1 MSTARR
7 DPRLFDPLIPLAER
21 VSLAFE
27 TNGPLSRAVKGFR
40 VREGQKEFAL
50 EVCRAV
56 NDKSQLV
63 AEAGTGTG
71 KTFAYLTPALL
82 AGQTCVIST
91 AGKSLQDQLFTK
103 DLPALREALGIPLKI
118 SLLKG
123 RANYICLY
131 RLELARSGN
140 SLPEQNSYEK
150 LRRIERFAAVSSSG
164 DRAELPDV
172 PEDDR
177 LWPMVTSTRENC
189 LGKERCPNYEHC
201 FVKKA
206 RDEAMESQVVVVNH
220 HLYLSSMALK
230 RESDAIDGMLPQA
243 GLTVIDEAHQLPGI
257 ASNFFGSSFSTYDVE
272 DVSVEAR
279 MIGRTK
285 CRDGADWEIIFD
297 RVTKA
302 IRELRLAAQTIGLK
316 EGDRFAVEEIER
328 FGELSPSFIRLR
340 DTFVV
345 LGDALKANKGRD
357 DELDTLAE
365 RHATVLDEMTLWMEV
380 LTQSRDGVPPEEVSL
395 IDTDKTDDDAMTEG
409 NGASATKQDAKV
421 NRHLVRWVEVSQHGI
436 RFNQTPLSF
445 AREFAEMREREGG
458 AWVFTSATLSAGG
471 DFKHF
476 KASLGIGECVE
487 RSWESPFQYW
497 EQGCFYLPVMP
508 PPANNT
514 EEHTANMI
522 DKVWPLI
529 NAAGGRAFILCTS
542 LAAVVEAAKRL
553 SALLEANGHPYPL
566 LVQGDRPKMRLIE
579 SFRSHGN
586 AILVGSMSF
595 WEGVDVKGDALSLVV
610 IDKLPF
616 APPNDPVNQ
625 ARSRAI
631 KESGASPFFVLSLP
645 EAIIALKQGAGRLIR
660 SEEDR
665 GMLVICDTRIVQK
678 GYGKLVLDSLPDFY
692 RTRREDKALEFF
704 LQPERFAEGLYR
716 R

>member
-1 MSTARR
+1 MATERR

-21 VSLAFE
+21 VSVAFE

-56 NDKSQLV
+56 NEKSVLV

-82 AGQTCVIST
+82 AHETCVIST
-91 AGKSLQDQLFTK
+91 AGKSLQDQLYTK

-150 LRRIERFAAVSSSG
+150 LRRIERFAAVSSTG
-164 DRAELPDV
+164 DRSELPDV

-189 LGKERCPNYEHC
+189 LGKDRCPHYEEC

-230 RESDAIDGMLPQA
+230 RESEAIDGMLPQA

-302 IRELRLAAQTIGLK
+302 LRELRLTAQTIGLK

-340 DTFVV
+340 DTFVA
-345 LGDALKANKGRD
+345 LGEAMKANKGRD

-380 LTQSRDGVPPEEVSL
+380 LTQSRDGVPPEEVTL
-395 IDTDKTDDDAMTEG
+395 IETDDEDTPAEG
-409 NGASATKQDAKV
+409 EANDNKKL
-421 NRHLVRWVEVSQHGI
+421 NRHLVRWVEVSQHGL

-445 AREFAEMREREGG
+445 AQEFAEMREREGG

-471 DFKHF
+471 DFKRF
-476 KASLGIGECVE
+476 KASLGIGDCVE

-508 PPANNT
+508 PANNT
-514 EEHTANMI
+514 ADHTANMI

-529 NAAGGRAFILCTS
+529 NASEGRAFILCTS
-542 LAAVVEAAKRL
+542 LAAVDEAAKRL

-579 SFRSHGN
+579 SFREHGN

-595 WEGVDVKGDALSLVV
+595 WEGVDVKGEALSLVV

-616 APPNDPVNQ
+616 APPNDPVIQ
-625 ARSRAI
+625 ARSRAV
-631 KESGASPFFVLSLP
+631 KESGGSPFFALVLP

-665 GMLVICDTRIVQK
+665 GMLVICDTRLVQK

-704 LQPERFAEGLYR
+704 LRPERFAEGLYR
-716 R
+716 

>member
-1 MSTARR
+1 MATERR

-21 VSLAFE
+21 VSVAFE

-56 NDKSQLV
+56 NEKSVLV

-82 AGQTCVIST
+82 AHETCEIST
-91 AGKSLQDQLFTK
+91 AGKSLQDQLYTK

-150 LRRIERFAAVSSSG
+150 LRRIERFAAVSSTG
-164 DRAELPDV
+164 DRSELPDV

-189 LGKERCPNYEHC
+189 LGKDRCPHYEEC

-230 RESDAIDGMLPQA
+230 RESEAIDGMLPQA

-302 IRELRLAAQTIGLK
+302 LRELRLTAQTIGLK

-340 DTFVV
+340 DTFVA
-345 LGDALKANKGRD
+345 LGEAMKANKGRD

-380 LTQSRDGVPPEEVSL
+380 LTQSRDGVPPEEVTL
-395 IDTDKTDDDAMTEG
+395 IETDDAGAKTEG
-409 NGASATKQDAKV
+409 DANDNQKL
-421 NRHLVRWVEVSQHGI
+421 NRHLVRWVEVSQHGL

-445 AREFAEMREREGG
+445 AQEFAEMREREGG

-476 KASLGIGECVE
+476 KASLGIGDCVE

-514 EEHTANMI
+514 ADHTANMI

-529 NAAGGRAFILCTS
+529 NASEGRAFILCTS
-542 LAAVVEAAKRL
+542 LAAVDEAAKRL

-579 SFRSHGN
+579 SFREHGN

-595 WEGVDVKGDALSLVV
+595 WEGVAVKGEALSLVV

-616 APPNDPVNQ
+616 APPIDPVIQ
-625 ARSRAI
+625 ARSRAV
-631 KESGASPFFVLSLP
+631 KESGGSPFFALALP

-660 SEEDR
+660 CEEDR
-665 GMLVICDTRIVQK
+665 GMLVICDTRLVQK

-704 LQPERFAEGLYR
+704 LRPERFAEGLYR
-716 R
+716 

>member
-1 MSTARR
+1 MATERR

-21 VSLAFE
+21 VSVAFE

-56 NDKSQLV
+56 NEKSVLV

-82 AGQTCVIST
+82 AHETCVIST
-91 AGKSLQDQLFTK
+91 AGKSLQDQLYTK

-150 LRRIERFAAVSSSG
+150 LRRIERFAAVSSTG
-164 DRAELPDV
+164 DRSELPDV

-189 LGKERCPNYEHC
+189 LGKDRCPHYEEC

-230 RESDAIDGMLPQA
+230 RESEAIDGMLPQA

-302 IRELRLAAQTIGLK
+302 LRELRLTAQTIGLK

-340 DTFVV
+340 DTFVA
-345 LGDALKANKGRD
+345 LGEAMKANKGRD

-380 LTQSRDGVPPEEVSL
+380 LTQSRDGVPPEEVTL
-395 IDTDKTDDDAMTEG
+395 IETDDAGAKTEG
-409 NGASATKQDAKV
+409 DANDNQKL
-421 NRHLVRWVEVSQHGI
+421 NRHLVRWVEVSQHGL

-445 AREFAEMREREGG
+445 AQEFAEMREREGG

-476 KASLGIGECVE
+476 KASLGIGDCVE

-514 EEHTANMI
+514 ADHTANMI

-529 NAAGGRAFILCTS
+529 NASEGRAFILCTS
-542 LAAVVEAAKRL
+542 LAAVDEAAKRH
-553 SALLEANGHPYPL
+553 SAFLEANGHPYPL
-566 LVQGDRPKMRLIE
+566 MVQGDRPKMRLIE
-579 SFRSHGN
+579 SFREHGN

-595 WEGVDVKGDALSLVV
+595 WEGVDVKGEALSLVV

-616 APPNDPVNQ
+616 APPNDPVIQ
-625 ARSRAI
+625 ARSRAV
-631 KESGASPFFVLSLP
+631 KESGGSPFFALALP

-665 GMLVICDTRIVQK
+665 GMLVICDTRLVQK

-704 LQPERFAEGLYR
+704 LRPERFAEGLYR
-716 R
+716 

>member
-1 MSTARR
+1 MATERR

-21 VSLAFE
+21 VSVAFE

-56 NDKSQLV
+56 NEKSVLV

-82 AGQTCVIST
+82 ANETCVIST
-91 AGKSLQDQLFTK
+91 AGKSLQDQLYTK

-150 LRRIERFAAVSSSG
+150 LRRIERFAAVSSTG
-164 DRAELPDV
+164 DRSELPDV

-189 LGKERCPNYEHC
+189 LGKDRCPHYEEC

-230 RESDAIDGMLPQA
+230 RESEAIDGMLPQA

-302 IRELRLAAQTIGLK
+302 LRELRLTAQTIGLK

-340 DTFVV
+340 DTFVA
-345 LGDALKANKGRD
+345 LGEAMKANKGRD

-365 RHATVLDEMTLWMEV
+365 RHATVLAEMTLWMEV
-380 LTQSRDGVPPEEVSL
+380 LTQSRDGVPPEEVTL
-395 IDTDKTDDDAMTEG
+395 IETDDEDTPAEG
-409 NGASATKQDAKV
+409 EANDNKKL
-421 NRHLVRWVEVSQHGI
+421 NRHLVRWVEVSQHGL

-445 AREFAEMREREGG
+445 AQEFAEMREREGG

-476 KASLGIGECVE
+476 KASLGIGDCVE

-514 EEHTANMI
+514 AEHTANMI

-529 NAAGGRAFILCTS
+529 NASEGRAFILCTS
-542 LAAVVEAAKRL
+542 LAAVDEAAKRL

-579 SFRSHGN
+579 SFREHGN

-595 WEGVDVKGDALSLVV
+595 WEGVDVKGEALSLVV

-616 APPNDPVNQ
+616 APPNDPVIQ
-625 ARSRAI
+625 ARSRAV
-631 KESGASPFFVLSLP
+631 KESGGSPFFVLALP

-665 GMLVICDTRIVQK
+665 GMLVICDTRLVQK

-704 LQPERFAEGLYR
+704 LRPERFAEGLYR
-716 R
+716 

>member
-1 MSTARR
+1 
-7 DPRLFDPLIPLAER
+7 
-21 VSLAFE
+21 
-27 TNGPLSRAVKGFR
+27 
-40 VREGQKEFAL
+40 
-50 EVCRAV
+50 
-56 NDKSQLV
+56 
-63 AEAGTGTG
+63 
-71 KTFAYLTPALL
+71 
-82 AGQTCVIST
+82 
-91 AGKSLQDQLFTK
+91 
-103 DLPALREALGIPLKI
+103 
-118 SLLKG
+118 
-123 RANYICLY
+123 
-131 RLELARSGN
+131 
-140 SLPEQNSYEK
+140 
-150 LRRIERFAAVSSSG
+150 
-164 DRAELPDV
+164 
-172 PEDDR
+172 
-177 LWPMVTSTRENC
+177 MVTSTRENC
-189 LGKERCPNYEHC
+189 LGKDRCPHYEEC

-230 RESDAIDGMLPQA
+230 RESEAIDGMLPQA

-302 IRELRLAAQTIGLK
+302 LRELRLTAQTIGLK

-340 DTFVV
+340 DTFVA
-345 LGDALKANKGRD
+345 LGEAMKANKGRD

-365 RHATVLDEMTLWMEV
+365 RHATVLAEMTLWMEV
-380 LTQSRDGVPPEEVSL
+380 LTQSRDGVPPEEVTL
-395 IDTDKTDDDAMTEG
+395 IETDDEDTPAEG
-409 NGASATKQDAKV
+409 EANDNKKL
-421 NRHLVRWVEVSQHGI
+421 NRHLVRWVEVSQHGL

-445 AREFAEMREREGG
+445 AQEFAEMREREGG

-476 KASLGIGECVE
+476 KASLGIGDCVE

-514 EEHTANMI
+514 AEHTANMI

-529 NAAGGRAFILCTS
+529 NASEGRAFILCTS
-542 LAAVVEAAKRL
+542 LAAVDEAAKRL

-579 SFRSHGN
+579 SFREHGN

-595 WEGVDVKGDALSLVV
+595 WEGVDVKGEALSLVV

-616 APPNDPVNQ
+616 APPNDPVIQ
-625 ARSRAI
+625 ARSRAV
-631 KESGASPFFVLSLP
+631 KESGGSPFFVLALP

-665 GMLVICDTRIVQK
+665 GMLVICDTRLVQK

-704 LQPERFAEGLYR
+704 LRPERFAEGLYR
-716 R
+716 

>member
-1 MSTARR
+1 MATERR

-21 VSLAFE
+21 VSVAFE

-56 NDKSQLV
+56 NEKSVLV

-82 AGQTCVIST
+82 AHETCVIST
-91 AGKSLQDQLFTK
+91 AGKSLQDQLYTK

-150 LRRIERFAAVSSSG
+150 LRRIERFAAVSSTG
-164 DRAELPDV
+164 DRSELPDV

-189 LGKERCPNYEHC
+189 LGKDRCPHYEEC

-230 RESDAIDGMLPQA
+230 RESEAIDGMLPQA

-302 IRELRLAAQTIGLK
+302 LRELRLTAQTIGLK

-340 DTFVV
+340 DTFVA
-345 LGDALKANKGRD
+345 LGEAMKANKGRD

-380 LTQSRDGVPPEEVSL
+380 LTQSRDGVPPEEVTL
-395 IDTDKTDDDAMTEG
+395 IETDDEDTPAEG
-409 NGASATKQDAKV
+409 EANDNKKL
-421 NRHLVRWVEVSQHGI
+421 NRHLVRWVEVSQHGL

-445 AREFAEMREREGG
+445 AQEFAEMREREGG

-476 KASLGIGECVE
+476 KASLGIGDCVE

-508 PPANNT
+508 PPAND
-514 EEHTANMI
+514 HTANMI

-529 NAAGGRAFILCTS
+529 NASEGRAFILCTS
-542 LAAVVEAAKRL
+542 LAAVDEAAKRL

-579 SFRSHGN
+579 SFREHGN

-595 WEGVDVKGDALSLVV
+595 WEGVDVKGEALSLVV

-616 APPNDPVNQ
+616 APPNDPVIQ
-625 ARSRAI
+625 ARSRAV
-631 KESGASPFFVLSLP
+631 KESGGSPFFALALP

-665 GMLVICDTRIVQK
+665 GMLVICDTRLVQK

-704 LQPERFAEGLYR
+704 LRPERFAEGLYR
-716 R
+716 